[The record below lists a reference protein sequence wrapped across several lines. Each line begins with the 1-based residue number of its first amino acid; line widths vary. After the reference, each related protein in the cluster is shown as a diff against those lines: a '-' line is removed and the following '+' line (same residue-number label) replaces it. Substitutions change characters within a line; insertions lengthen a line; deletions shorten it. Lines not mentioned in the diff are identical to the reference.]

1 MQSTY
6 CHCNI
11 AQEAVTLVW
20 VGCDSTTKVYW
31 LGLDRLGAL
40 VSKRVTQR
48 LVLQLRCTLFH
59 FEALETFPFIV
70 ILHRKLLESFESVYW
85 LGLDML
91 GALICKPVIPI
102 LAFQFWIH
110 FVTPLLNN
118 IHSNAS
124 FQHTSQLRK
133 QYWWAKSC
141 N

>member
-70 ILHRKLLESFESVYW
+70 ILHRKLLQSFESVYW

-91 GALICKPVIPI
+91 GALICTCHTDTSFSV
-102 LAFQFWIH
+102 
-110 FVTPLLNN
+110 LNTLR
-118 IHSNAS
+118 NATTEQYS
-124 FQHTSQLRK
+124 FNACFQHTSQLRK
-133 QYWWAKSC
+133 QYWWAKSYT
-141 N
+141 